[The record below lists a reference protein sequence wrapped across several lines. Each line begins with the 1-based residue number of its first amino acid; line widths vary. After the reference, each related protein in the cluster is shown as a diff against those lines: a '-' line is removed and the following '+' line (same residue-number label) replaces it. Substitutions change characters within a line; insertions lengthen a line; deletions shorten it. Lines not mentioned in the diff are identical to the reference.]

1 MNKFENF
8 EPENNVNLI
17 DEDFQSIKAKSYSRT
32 TKNIIKKLFSDIKY
46 SWEVDG
52 DRVKL
57 TFN

>member
-57 TFN
+57 TFI

>member
-32 TKNIIKKLFSDIKY
+32 TKNIIKKGY
-46 SWEVDG
+46 SATTSYLNKIYLIE
-52 DRVKL
+52 
-57 TFN
+57 

>member
-17 DEDFQSIKAKSYSRT
+17 DEDFQSIKAKSYTRT

>member
-17 DEDFQSIKAKSYSRT
+17 DEDFQSIKKKSYSRT